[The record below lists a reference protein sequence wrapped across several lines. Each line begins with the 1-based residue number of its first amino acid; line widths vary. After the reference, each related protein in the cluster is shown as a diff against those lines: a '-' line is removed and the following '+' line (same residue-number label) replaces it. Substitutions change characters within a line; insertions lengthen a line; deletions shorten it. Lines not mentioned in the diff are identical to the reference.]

1 MYVVREKHTKFVEN
15 NIWLSALA
23 GAHRAQWMASH
34 EEFKCYFPYK
44 FTIKVRKEAS

>member
-23 GAHRAQWMASH
+23 EAYRAQWTASH